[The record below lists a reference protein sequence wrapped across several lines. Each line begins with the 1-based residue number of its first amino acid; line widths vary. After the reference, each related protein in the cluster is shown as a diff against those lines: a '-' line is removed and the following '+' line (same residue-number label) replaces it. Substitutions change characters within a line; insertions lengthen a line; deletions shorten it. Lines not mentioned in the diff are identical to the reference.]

1 MNPSIEPLRDFVRE
15 MTRIVE
21 RHRDEEAILSHAKP
35 ALARLLAED
44 AWLPD
49 EFAKPDPAKYC
60 QYLLHCD
67 PHERFSV
74 VSFVW
79 EPGHRTPIH
88 NHTVW
93 GLVGV
98 LRGAERC
105 EAYERRGQRWVPTGA
120 AVVNMPGDIEA
131 VSPHLGDVHVVSN
144 GQDHGEHP
152 RVRGQHRR
160 CAPQLVR
167 PRDRAGEGVRVGL
180 FVPAPAQPVG
190 PLRAGARGYF
200 VGK

>member
-1 MNPSIEPLRDFVRE
+1 MNRSIEPLRDFVRE

-21 RHRDEEAILSHAKP
+21 RHRDEPTILAEARP
-35 ALARLLAED
+35 ALARLLRTD
-44 AWLPD
+44 DWLPD
-49 EFAKPDPAKYC
+49 EFARPDPARYC

-79 EPGHRTPIH
+79 EPGHHTPVH

-105 EAYERRGQRWVPTGA
+105 ERYVREGTRFVPTGQSE
-120 AVVNMPGDIEA
+120 VFNVGGIEA
-131 VSPHLGDVHVVSN
+131 VSPDLGDVHVV
-144 GQDHGEHP
+144 
-152 RVRGQHRR
+152 
-160 CAPQLVR
+160 
-167 PRDRAGEGVRVGL
+167 
-180 FVPAPAQPVG
+180 
-190 PLRAGARGYF
+190 
-200 VGK
+200 

>member
-1 MNPSIEPLRDFVRE
+1 MTGSIEPLRDFVRE

-21 RHRDEEAILSHAKP
+21 RHRDEPAILAAARP
-35 ALARLLAED
+35 ALAQLLTDD

-49 EFAKPDPAKYC
+49 EFAKPDPARYC

-105 EAYERRGQRWVPTGA
+105 EPYERRGDRWQPQGT
-120 AVVNMPGDIEA
+120 AVVNRPGDIEM
-131 VSPHLGDVHVVSN
+131 VSPDLGDVHVVSN
-144 GQDHGEHP
+144 ALPDKTTVSIHVYGANIGA
-152 RVRGQHRR
+152 VRRSVWDPETGVEK
-160 CAPQLVR
+160 AFVSGYTLPYVPNLW
-167 PRDRAGEGVRVGL
+167 DRSADT
-180 FVPAPAQPVG
+180 
-190 PLRAGARGYF
+190 RATG
-200 VGK
+200 

>member
-1 MNPSIEPLRDFVRE
+1 MTATIEPLRDFVRE

-21 RHRDEEAILSHAKP
+21 KHRDEDAILAAAKP
-35 ALARLLAED
+35 ALARLLADD

-49 EFAKPDPAKYC
+49 EFAKPDPQRYC

-105 EAYERRGQRWVPTGA
+105 QPYEKRASRYVPVGEP
-120 AVVNMPGDIEA
+120 VVNQPGDIEA
-131 VSPHLGDVHVVSN
+131 VSPDLGDVHVVSN
-144 GQDHGEHP
+144 ALPDRTTVSIHVYGANIGAVRRSVFDAETGQEKAFVSGYSSARLPNLWDRSEQ
-152 RVRGQHRR
+152 VR
-160 CAPQLVR
+160 AAL
-167 PRDRAGEGVRVGL
+167 
-180 FVPAPAQPVG
+180 
-190 PLRAGARGYF
+190 
-200 VGK
+200 K

>member
-1 MNPSIEPLRDFVRE
+1 MTASIEPLRDFVRE

-21 RHRDEEAILSHAKP
+21 KHRDEEAILAAAKP
-35 ALARLLAED
+35 ALSRLLADD
-44 AWLPD
+44 AWLPE
-49 EFAKPDPAKYC
+49 EFARPDPSRYC

-105 EAYERRGQRWVPTGA
+105 QPYEKRGGCYVPVGEPL
-120 AVVNMPGDIEA
+120 VNGPGDIEM
-131 VSPHLGDVHVVSN
+131 VSPDLGDVHVVSN
-144 GQDHGEHP
+144 ALPDRTTISIHVYGANIGAVRRSVFDPETGQEKAFVSGYSSARLPNLWDRSEQ
-152 RVRGQHRR
+152 VR
-160 CAPQLVR
+160 A
-167 PRDRAGEGVRVGL
+167 AIS
-180 FVPAPAQPVG
+180 
-190 PLRAGARGYF
+190 
-200 VGK
+200 

>member
-1 MNPSIEPLRDFVRE
+1 MTGSIEPLRDFVRE

-21 RHRDEEAILSHAKP
+21 RHRDEPAILAAARP
-35 ALARLLAED
+35 ALAQLLTDD

-49 EFAKPDPAKYC
+49 EFAKPDPARYC

-105 EAYERRGQRWVPTGA
+105 EPYERRGDRWQPQGT
-120 AVVNMPGDIEA
+120 AVVNRPGDIEM
-131 VSPHLGDVHVVSN
+131 VSPDLGDVHVVSN
-144 GQDHGEHP
+144 ALPDKTTVSIHVYGANIGA
-152 RVRGQHRR
+152 VRRSVWDPETGAER
-160 CAPQLVR
+160 AFMSGYSSPYVPNLW
-167 PRDRAGEGVRVGL
+167 DRAAEGR
-180 FVPAPAQPVG
+180 
-190 PLRAGARGYF
+190 
-200 VGK
+200 

>member
-144 GQDHGEHP
+144 ALPDKTTVSIHVYGANIGAVRRSLFDPETGQEKAFVSGYSSP
-152 RVRGQHRR
+152 RLPNLWDRSEQVR
-160 CAPQLVR
+160 A
-167 PRDRAGEGVRVGL
+167 AIS
-180 FVPAPAQPVG
+180 
-190 PLRAGARGYF
+190 
-200 VGK
+200 